1 MHRILVIQ
9 TAFIGDVVLA
19 TALLQNL
26 HAAYPSAKIDILV
39 RQGADELFTDHPYI
53 NEVHVWNKK
62 KNKYQHLFQIIQTIR
77 RIKYDVVINVQRYLA
92 TGIITVLS
100 GAKKTI
106 GFDKN
111 PLSFLFSEVVA
122 HQFGAAA
129 EAAGS
134 VAESGARARAAGHAA
149 EAGRRAAE
157 AGGGAAEQYSSSAY
171 LHETSRNHALLASL
185 TTAPVSKP
193 ALYPSTAH
201 FAAVKKWQG
210 APYICMSPGSVWET
224 KKMPAQNW
232 IDLINA
238 VPTNYTIYL
247 MGAPNETALCAE
259 ILSGSSREG
268 VINIAGQL
276 NLLEAAALIKGARL
290 NYVNDSAPMHLASAT
305 NAPVAAIYC
314 STIPAF
320 GYGPLSSVQ
329 FIIESLENLPCK
341 PCGLHGKKVCPLGHF
356 NCGHSITTT
365 QLLAPLSLI

>member
-26 HAAYPSAKIDILV
+26 HAAYPSAIIDILV

-62 KNKYQHLFQIIQTIR
+62 KNKYQHLFQVIQTIR

-129 EAAGS
+129 D
-134 VAESGARARAAGHAA
+134 
-149 EAGRRAAE
+149 AAE
-157 AGGGAAEQYSSSAY
+157 AGGRAAAAGGAAAQNSNSAS
-171 LHETSRNHALLASL
+171 LHETARNHALLASL
-185 TTAPVSKP
+185 TTAPVAKP
-193 ALYPSTAH
+193 ALYPSAAN
-201 FAAVKKWQG
+201 FAAVQKWQG

-224 KKMPAQNW
+224 KKMPAKNW

-259 ILSGSSREG
+259 ILSGSSRGG
-268 VINIAGQL
+268 VVNIAGEL
-276 NLLEAAALIKGARL
+276 NLLEAAALIKGAHL

-320 GYGPLSSVQ
+320 GYGPLSDTQ
-329 FIIESLENLPCK
+329 FVVETLEHLPCK
-341 PCGLHGKKVCPLGHF
+341 PCGLHGKKACPLGHF
-356 NCGHSITTT
+356 NCGHSITTA

>member
-1 MHRILVIQ
+1 MRRILVIQ

-26 HAAYPSAKIDILV
+26 HAAYPSAIIDILV

-129 EAAGS
+129 Q
-134 VAESGARARAAGHAA
+134 
-149 EAGRRAAE
+149 AAE
-157 AGGGAAEQYSSSAY
+157 AGGRAAAAGGAAAQNSNSSF

-185 TTAPVSKP
+185 TTAPVAKP
-193 ALYPSTAH
+193 ALYPSAAN
-201 FAAVKKWQG
+201 FAAVQKWQG

-224 KKMPAQNW
+224 KKMPAKNW

-259 ILSGSSREG
+259 ILSGSSRGG
-268 VINIAGQL
+268 VVNIAGEL

-320 GYGPLSSVQ
+320 GYGPLSDTQ
-329 FIIESLENLPCK
+329 FVVETLEHLPCK
-341 PCGLHGKKVCPLGHF
+341 PCGLHGKKACPLGHF
-356 NCGHSITTT
+356 YCGHTITTA

>member
-1 MHRILVIQ
+1 LFPFGYFCIMHRILVIQ

-26 HAAYPSAKIDILV
+26 HAAYPAATIDILV
-39 RQGADELFTDHPYI
+39 RQGADELFTEHPYI

-62 KNKYQHLFQIIQTIR
+62 KNKYQHLFQIIQNIR

-106 GFDKN
+106 GFNKN

-129 EAAGS
+129 EAAE
-134 VAESGARARAAGHAA
+134 AGARPAA
-149 EAGRRAAE
+149 
-157 AGGGAAEQYSSSAY
+157 QNSNSAS

-185 TTAPVSKP
+185 TTAPVAKP
-193 ALYPSTAH
+193 ALYPSVAN
-201 FAAVKKWQG
+201 FATVQKWQG

-224 KKMPAQNW
+224 KKMPAKNW

-276 NLLEAAALIKGARL
+276 NLLEAAALIKGAHL

-320 GYGPLSSVQ
+320 GYGPLSDTQ
-329 FIIESLENLPCK
+329 FVVETLEHMPCK
-341 PCGLHGKKVCPLGHF
+341 PCGLHGKKACPLGHF
-356 NCGHSITTT
+356 NCGHSITTA

>member
-1 MHRILVIQ
+1 
-9 TAFIGDVVLA
+9 
-19 TALLQNL
+19 
-26 HAAYPSAKIDILV
+26 
-39 RQGADELFTDHPYI
+39 
-53 NEVHVWNKK
+53 
-62 KNKYQHLFQIIQTIR
+62 
-77 RIKYDVVINVQRYLA
+77 VQRYLA

-111 PLSFLFSEVVA
+111 PLSFLFSEVVK

-129 EAAGS
+129 EAA
-134 VAESGARARAAGHAA
+134 
-149 EAGRRAAE
+149 E
-157 AGGGAAEQYSSSAY
+157 AGGRAAAQNSNSAS

-185 TTAPVSKP
+185 TTAPVAKP
-193 ALYPSTAH
+193 ALYPSVAN
-201 FAAVKKWQG
+201 FATVQKWQG

-224 KKMPAQNW
+224 KKMPAKNW

-276 NLLEAAALIKGARL
+276 NLLEAAALIKGASL

-305 NAPVAAIYC
+305 GAAVAAIYC
-314 STIPAF
+314 STTPAF
-320 GYGPLSSVQ
+320 GYGPLSAKQ
-329 FIIESLENLPCK
+329 FIIESLEPLACK
-341 PCGLHGKKVCPLGHF
+341 PCGLHGKKLCPLGHF
-356 NCGHSITTT
+356 NCGHSITTA

>member
-1 MHRILVIQ
+1 LFPFGYFCIMHRILVIQ

-26 HAAYPSAKIDILV
+26 HAAYPAATIDILV
-39 RQGADELFTDHPYI
+39 RGGAQELFTDHPYI
-53 NEVHVWNKK
+53 NQVHVWDKK

-77 RIKYDVVINVQRYLA
+77 LIKYDVVINVQRYLA

-111 PLSFLFSEVVA
+111 PLSFLFSETVK

-129 EAAGS
+129 EAAE
-134 VAESGARARAAGHAA
+134 AGARPAAQNSNSAA
-149 EAGRRAAE
+149 
-157 AGGGAAEQYSSSAY
+157 

-185 TTAPVSKP
+185 TTAPVAKP
-193 ALYPSTAH
+193 ALYPSVAN
-201 FAAVKKWQG
+201 FATVQKWQG

-224 KKMPAQNW
+224 KKMPAKKW

-238 VPTNYTIYL
+238 VPINYTIYL

-259 ILSGSSREG
+259 ILSGSSRGG
-268 VINIAGQL
+268 VFNIAGEL

-320 GYGPLSSVQ
+320 GYGPLSDTQ
-329 FIIESLENLPCK
+329 FVVETLEHLPCK
-341 PCGLHGKKVCPLGHF
+341 PCGLHGKKACPLGHF
-356 NCGHSITTT
+356 NCGHTITTA

>member
-26 HAAYPSAKIDILV
+26 HAAYPAATIDILV

-53 NEVHVWNKK
+53 NQVHVWDKK

-77 RIKYDVVINVQRYLA
+77 RIKYDVVINLQRYLA

-111 PLSFLFSEVVA
+111 PLSFLFSEVVK

-129 EAAGS
+129 QNS
-134 VAESGARARAAGHAA
+134 N
-149 EAGRRAAE
+149 
-157 AGGGAAEQYSSSAY
+157 SAS

-185 TTAPVSKP
+185 TTAPVAKP
-193 ALYPSTAH
+193 ALYPSVAN
-201 FAAVKKWQG
+201 FATVQKWQG

-268 VINIAGQL
+268 VINIAGEL
-276 NLLEAAALIKGARL
+276 NLLEAAAFIKGARL

-320 GYGPLSSVQ
+320 GYGPLSDTQ
-329 FIIESLENLPCK
+329 FVVETLEHLPCK

-356 NCGHSITTT
+356 NCGHTITTA

>member
-1 MHRILVIQ
+1 
-9 TAFIGDVVLA
+9 
-19 TALLQNL
+19 
-26 HAAYPSAKIDILV
+26 
-39 RQGADELFTDHPYI
+39 
-53 NEVHVWNKK
+53 VHVWDKK
-62 KNKYQHLFQIIQTIR
+62 KNKYQHLFQIIQTVR

-92 TGIITVLS
+92 TGIITLLS

-122 HQFGAAA
+122 HQFGSAA
-129 EAAGS
+129 EAAG
-134 VAESGARARAAGHAA
+134 E
-149 EAGRRAAE
+149 AAE
-157 AGGGAAEQYSSSAY
+157 AGGLAAAQNSNSAS

-185 TTAPVSKP
+185 TTAPVAKP
-193 ALYPSTAH
+193 ALYPSAAN
-201 FAAVKKWQG
+201 FAAVQKLQG

-247 MGAPNETALCAE
+247 MGAPNEKDLCAE

-268 VINIAGQL
+268 VFNIAGEL
-276 NLLEAAALIKGARL
+276 NLLEAAALIEGASL

-305 NAPVAAIYC
+305 GAPVAAIYC
-314 STIPAF
+314 STTPAF
-320 GYGPLSSVQ
+320 GYGPLSDTQ
-329 FIIESLENLPCK
+329 FVVETLEHLPCK
-341 PCGLHGKKVCPLGHF
+341 PCGLHGKKACPLGHF
-356 NCGHSITTT
+356 NCGHSITTA

>member
-26 HAAYPSAKIDILV
+26 HAAYPAATIDILV

-53 NEVHVWNKK
+53 NEVHVWDKK

-106 GFDKN
+106 GFHKN
-111 PLSFLFSEVVA
+111 PLSFLFSETVK

-129 EAAGS
+129 DAA
-134 VAESGARARAAGHAA
+134 ERAAA
-149 EAGRRAAE
+149 
-157 AGGGAAEQYSSSAY
+157 QNSNSAS

-185 TTAPVSKP
+185 TTAPVAKP
-193 ALYPSTAH
+193 ALYPSAAN
-201 FAAVKKWQG
+201 FAAVQKWQG

-305 NAPVAAIYC
+305 GAPVAAIYC

-329 FIIESLENLPCK
+329 FIVETLEHLPCK
-341 PCGLHGKKVCPLGHF
+341 PCGLHGKKACPQGHF
-356 NCGHSITTT
+356 NCGHSITTA

>member
-62 KNKYQHLFQIIQTIR
+62 KNKYQHLFQIIQSIR

-92 TGIITVLS
+92 TGVITVLS

-111 PLSFLFSEVVA
+111 PLGFLFSETVK
-122 HQFGAAA
+122 HQFGT
-129 EAAGS
+129 
-134 VAESGARARAAGHAA
+134 GAKI
-149 EAGRRAAE
+149 
-157 AGGGAAEQYSSSAY
+157 

-185 TTAPVSKP
+185 TTAPVAKQ
-193 ALYPSTAH
+193 ALYPSPAN
-201 FAAVKKWQG
+201 FAAVQKFQG

-247 MGAPNETALCAE
+247 MGAPNETALCEE

-268 VINIAGQL
+268 VINIAGEL
-276 NLLEAAALIKGARL
+276 NLLEAAALIKSARL

-305 NAPVAAIYC
+305 GAPVAAIYC

-320 GYGPLSSVQ
+320 GYGPLSDTQ
-329 FIIESLENLPCK
+329 FVVETLEHMPCK

-356 NCGHSITTT
+356 NCGHSITTA

>member
-62 KNKYQHLFQIIQTIR
+62 KNKYQHLFQIIQNIR

-129 EAAGS
+129 EAAG
-134 VAESGARARAAGHAA
+134 GAAGAGGRAAG
-149 EAGRRAAE
+149 
-157 AGGGAAEQYSSSAY
+157 QDSSSKA
-171 LHETSRNHALLASL
+171 LHETSRNHALLTSL
-185 TTAPVSKP
+185 TTAPVAKP
-193 ALYPSTAH
+193 ALYPSAAN
-201 FAAVKKWQG
+201 FAAVQKWQG

-224 KKMPAQNW
+224 KKMPAKNW

-247 MGAPNETALCAE
+247 MGAPNETALCAA

-320 GYGPLSSVQ
+320 GYGPLSDTQ
-329 FIIESLENLPCK
+329 FVVETLEHLPCK
-341 PCGLHGKKVCPLGHF
+341 PCGLHGKKLCPLGHF
-356 NCGHSITTT
+356 NCGYSITTA

>member
-26 HAAYPSAKIDILV
+26 HAAYPAATIDILV

-62 KNKYQHLFQIIQTIR
+62 KNKYQHLFQIIQNIR

-106 GFDKN
+106 GFNKN

-129 EAAGS
+129 EAA
-134 VAESGARARAAGHAA
+134 
-149 EAGRRAAE
+149 E
-157 AGGGAAEQYSSSAY
+157 AGGRAAAQNSNSAS

-185 TTAPVSKP
+185 TTAPVAKP
-193 ALYPSTAH
+193 ALYPSVAN
-201 FAAVKKWQG
+201 FATVQKWQG

-224 KKMPAQNW
+224 KKMPAKNW

-238 VPTNYTIYL
+238 VPTNFTIYL

-320 GYGPLSSVQ
+320 GYGPLSDTQ
-329 FIIESLENLPCK
+329 FVVETLEHLPCK
-341 PCGLHGKKVCPLGHF
+341 PCGLHGKRVCPLGHF
-356 NCGHSITTT
+356 NCGYSITTA

>member
-1 MHRILVIQ
+1 LFPFGYFCIMHRILVIQ

-26 HAAYPSAKIDILV
+26 HAAYPAATIDILV

-62 KNKYQHLFQIIQTIR
+62 KNKYQHLFQIIQNIR

-106 GFDKN
+106 GFNKN

-129 EAAGS
+129 EAAE
-134 VAESGARARAAGHAA
+134 AGARPAA
-149 EAGRRAAE
+149 
-157 AGGGAAEQYSSSAY
+157 QNSNSVS

-185 TTAPVSKP
+185 TTAPVAKP
-193 ALYPSTAH
+193 ALYPSVAN
-201 FAAVKKWQG
+201 FATVQKWQG

-224 KKMPAQNW
+224 KKMPAKNW

-320 GYGPLSSVQ
+320 GYGPLSDTQ
-329 FIIESLENLPCK
+329 FVVETLEHLPCK
-341 PCGLHGKKVCPLGHF
+341 PCGLHGKRVCPLGHF
-356 NCGHSITTT
+356 NCGYSITTA

>member
-19 TALLQNL
+19 TALLENL
-26 HAAYPSAKIDILV
+26 HAAYPAATIDILV
-39 RQGADELFTDHPYI
+39 RAGAEELFIHHPYI
-53 NEVHVWNKK
+53 NQVHIWDKK

-106 GFDKN
+106 GFNKN
-111 PLSFLFSEVVA
+111 PLSFLFSEVVKHAFGTAA
-122 HQFGAAA
+122 H
-129 EAAGS
+129 AAGRS
-134 VAESGARARAAGHAA
+134 
-149 EAGRRAAE
+149 
-157 AGGGAAEQYSSSAY
+157 AEQDSSATSI
-171 LHETSRNHALLASL
+171 HETSRNHALLASL
-185 TTAPVSKP
+185 TIAPVAKP
-193 ALYPSTAH
+193 ALYPSATH
-201 FAAVKKWQG
+201 FIAVQKYQS

-224 KKMPAQNW
+224 KKMPAKNW

-238 VPTNYTIYL
+238 VPTIYTIYL
-247 MGAPNETALCAE
+247 MGAPNETALCGE
-259 ILSGSSREG
+259 ILSASSRGG
-268 VINIAGQL
+268 VINIAGEL
-276 NLLEAAALIKGARL
+276 NLLEAAALIKSANI

-329 FIIESLENLPCK
+329 FVIESLEPLPCK
-341 PCGLHGKKVCPLGHF
+341 PCGLHGKTACPLGHF
-356 NCGHSITTT
+356 NCGNSITTA

>member
-26 HAAYPSAKIDILV
+26 HAAYPEATIDILV
-39 RQGADELFTDHPYI
+39 RAGAEELFIHHPYI
-53 NEVHVWNKK
+53 HQVHVWDKK

-106 GFDKN
+106 GFNKN

-122 HQFGAAA
+122 HQFGL
-129 EAAGS
+129 G
-134 VAESGARARAAGHAA
+134 AGH
-149 EAGRRAAE
+149 ETIYQ
-157 AGGGAAEQYSSSAY
+157 GATIHATSI
-171 LHETSRNHALLASL
+171 HETSRNHALLASL
-185 TTAPVSKP
+185 TTAPVAKP
-193 ALYPSTAH
+193 ALYPSAAH
-201 FAAVKKWQG
+201 FIAVQKYQS

-224 KKMPAQNW
+224 KKMPAKNW

-259 ILSGSSREG
+259 ILSATSRGG
-268 VINIAGQL
+268 VINIAGEL
-276 NLLEAAALIKGARL
+276 NLLEAAALIKSANL

-305 NAPVAAIYC
+305 NAPVVAIYC

-329 FIIESLENLPCK
+329 FVIESTASLPCK
-341 PCGLHGKKVCPLGHF
+341 PCGLHGKTACPLGHF
-356 NCGHSITTT
+356 NCGNSITTA

>member
-53 NEVHVWNKK
+53 NEVHVWDKK
-62 KNKYQHLFQIIQTIR
+62 KNKYQHLFQIIQNIR

-106 GFDKN
+106 GFNKN
-111 PLSFLFSEVVA
+111 PLSFLFSEVVK

-129 EAAGS
+129 DAAGGE
-134 VAESGARARAAGHAA
+134 AEAGARAVAQNSNSAAPQNSYSAA
-149 EAGRRAAE
+149 
-157 AGGGAAEQYSSSAY
+157 

-185 TTAPVSKP
+185 TTAPVAKP
-193 ALYPSTAH
+193 ALYPSAAN
-201 FAAVKKWQG
+201 FAAVQKWQG

-232 IDLINA
+232 IDFINA

-247 MGAPNETALCAE
+247 MGAPNETALCEE
-259 ILSGSSREG
+259 ILSGSSRGG

-320 GYGPLSSVQ
+320 GYGPLSDTQ
-329 FIIESLENLPCK
+329 FVVETLEHLPCK
-341 PCGLHGKKVCPLGHF
+341 PCGLHGKKLCPLGHF
-356 NCGHSITTT
+356 NCGHTITTA

>member
-1 MHRILVIQ
+1 
-9 TAFIGDVVLA
+9 
-19 TALLQNL
+19 
-26 HAAYPSAKIDILV
+26 
-39 RQGADELFTDHPYI
+39 
-53 NEVHVWNKK
+53 VHVWNKK
-62 KNKYQHLFQIIQTIR
+62 KNKYQHLFQIIQNIR

-129 EAAGS
+129 EAAG
-134 VAESGARARAAGHAA
+134 GAAAAAGRAAA
-149 EAGRRAAE
+149 
-157 AGGGAAEQYSSSAY
+157 QNSNSAS

-185 TTAPVSKP
+185 TTAPVAKP
-193 ALYPSTAH
+193 ALYPSAAH
-201 FAAVKKWQG
+201 FAAVQKWQG

-224 KKMPAQNW
+224 KKMPAKNW

-247 MGAPNETALCAE
+247 MGALNETALCAE
-259 ILSGSSREG
+259 ILSGSSRGG
-268 VINIAGQL
+268 VVNIAGQL

-320 GYGPLSSVQ
+320 GYGPLSDTQ
-329 FIIESLENLPCK
+329 FVVETLEHMPCK
-341 PCGLHGKKVCPLGHF
+341 PCGLHGKKACPLGHF
-356 NCGHSITTT
+356 NCGHSITTA

>member
-26 HAAYPSAKIDILV
+26 HAAYPSATIDILV
-39 RQGADELFTDHPYI
+39 RQGADELFTDHPYV
-53 NEVHVWNKK
+53 NQVHVWNKK

-111 PLSFLFSEVVA
+111 PLSFLFSETVK

-129 EAAGS
+129 DAA
-134 VAESGARARAAGHAA
+134 
-149 EAGRRAAE
+149 
-157 AGGGAAEQYSSSAY
+157 GGAAEQVAAAQNSNSAY

-185 TTAPVSKP
+185 TTAPVAKP
-193 ALYPSTAH
+193 ALYPSAAH
-201 FAAVKKWQG
+201 FAAIQKYQS

-224 KKMPAQNW
+224 KKMPAKNW

-247 MGAPNETALCAE
+247 MGAPNETTLCAE
-259 ILSGSSREG
+259 ILSGSSRGG
-268 VINIAGQL
+268 VFKIAGQL
-276 NLLEAAALIKGARL
+276 NLLEAAALIKGAHL

-320 GYGPLSSVQ
+320 GYGPLSDTQ
-329 FIIESLENLPCK
+329 FVVETLEHLPCK
-341 PCGLHGKKVCPLGHF
+341 PCGLHGKKACPLGHF
-356 NCGHSITTT
+356 NCGHTITTA

>member
-26 HAAYPSAKIDILV
+26 HAAYPAATIDILV
-39 RQGADELFTDHPYI
+39 RGGAQELFTEHPYI
-53 NEVHVWNKK
+53 NQVHVWDKK

-111 PLSFLFSEVVA
+111 PLSFLFSETVK

-129 EAAGS
+129 DAA
-134 VAESGARARAAGHAA
+134 
-149 EAGRRAAE
+149 
-157 AGGGAAEQYSSSAY
+157 GGAAAAAGRAAAQNSNSAS

-185 TTAPVSKP
+185 TTAPVAKP
-193 ALYPSTAH
+193 ALYPSAAN
-201 FAAVKKWQG
+201 FAAVQKFQG

-224 KKMPAQNW
+224 KKMPAKNW

-238 VPTNYTIYL
+238 VPTNFTIYL

-259 ILSGSSREG
+259 ILSGSSRGG
-268 VINIAGQL
+268 VFNIAGQL

-320 GYGPLSSVQ
+320 GYGPLSDTQ
-329 FIIESLENLPCK
+329 FVVETLELLPCK
-341 PCGLHGKKVCPLGHF
+341 PCGLHGKTACPLGHF
-356 NCGHSITTT
+356 NCGNSITTA